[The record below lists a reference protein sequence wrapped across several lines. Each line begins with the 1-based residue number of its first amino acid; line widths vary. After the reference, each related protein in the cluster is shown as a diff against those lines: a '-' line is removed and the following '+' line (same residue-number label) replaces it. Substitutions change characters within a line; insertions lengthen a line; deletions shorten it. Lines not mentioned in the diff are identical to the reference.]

1 MPISAIN
8 EYSSV
13 LKLKLKTT
21 TSGNCSGTGI
31 CDLRSGIDLTG
42 VEDDIGEVG
51 GEAAERRTVALPRV
65 GNLGG
70 GVLTPFGFG
79 VSLEVDCDFA

>member
-31 CDLRSGIDLTG
+31 CDLRGSIDRTG
-42 VEDDIGEVG
+42 VEDDAGEAG
-51 GEAAERRTVALPRV
+51 GEAAERRAVALTGA

-70 GVLTPFGFG
+70 GVLTPFAFG
-79 VSLEVDCDFA
+79 VSLEADCDFA